1 MLDLVTWYCNVHS
14 CSASVDPSA
23 PSHPNPVV
31 LLSREAENLDM
42 TLAPIPLIATHP
54 KEACKLSLAREKLS
68 RSLPPVSAKHLAV
81 YLVSVPI
88 TYEMPSNTHTLSSL
102 SREALEDL

>member
-1 MLDLVTWYCNVHS
+1 
-14 CSASVDPSA
+14 VDPSA

-54 KEACKLSLAREKLS
+54 KEGCKLSLAREKLS
-68 RSLPPVSAKHLAV
+68 RS
-81 YLVSVPI
+81 
-88 TYEMPSNTHTLSSL
+88 
-102 SREALEDL
+102 